1 MIKTGGR
8 LSVLNLTVLVVV
20 GIPVIGQHADSL
32 PEGLPGGNGTGRL
45 QTHNEAGNHPD
56 DRPWIRYRNEEDIHK
71 DHHHAKRISNHD
83 ATNLVGHIR

>member
-8 LSVLNLTVLVVV
+8 LSVLNLTVLIVV

-45 QTHNEAGNHPD
+45 
-56 DRPWIRYRNEEDIHK
+56 
-71 DHHHAKRISNHD
+71 
-83 ATNLVGHIR
+83 